1 MIPGIDI
8 ETFIKT
14 ASLVGVAL
22 VIFAESG
29 LLVGFFLPGDSLLF
43 LTGFLVKLGIL
54 KINILIVIAVI
65 WLAAVLGDSTG
76 YTIGQHFGRKLF
88 QKENSKIFKKERIQQ
103 AEAFYDKNGGKTI
116 LLARFIPIIRTFV
129 PVVAGISKMKYQDF
143 IVFNI
148 IGGLLWSTVITG
160 TGYLL
165 GSWFKSMHM
174 SIDQIILPAMLIIV
188 FISLLPPIIGIL
200 RSPEGRQ
207 KVKDLFKKRK

>member
-88 QKENSKIFKKERIQQ
+88 QKENSKLFKKERIQQ

-129 PVVAGISKMKYQDF
+129 PVVAGISKK
-143 IVFNI
+143 
-148 IGGLLWSTVITG
+148 
-160 TGYLL
+160 
-165 GSWFKSMHM
+165 
-174 SIDQIILPAMLIIV
+174 
-188 FISLLPPIIGIL
+188 
-200 RSPEGRQ
+200 
-207 KVKDLFKKRK
+207 